1 MAGNVSSMDIVGC
14 LIMVLMA
21 IFEGATNAIGA
32 GWASTNVH
40 GIVAVP
46 AFL

>member
-1 MAGNVSSMDIVGC
+1 MAGNVSSMGIVGW

-21 IFEGATNAIGA
+21 ISEGAAKAIGD
-32 GWASTNVH
+32 GRQLVH